1 MTAHLVGVRTER
13 SGATAARPHP
23 DAGPT
28 RFGGTLQTARRRAGL
43 TQEQL
48 AAASGVSIRAIRDL
62 ELGRAQRPRK
72 ETIRLLADA
81 LGLTGSHRVL
91 LDGACGHSSADT
103 TLRQM
108 YAERNASVPAAMG
121 PLIGRERELEVL
133 ARALLGGQDRM
144 LSLVGLPGVG
154 KSRLALAVAHRYEA
168 EREARVVWLPARH
181 GGDAT
186 PAGPDP
192 GEDSAQSLLTSWML
206 DRLSGPGPLDE
217 LARLIGQRRTLLVV
231 DGYEHDPGDTVGTVD
246 HSRLVRLLAAC
257 DRLQVLVTTRA
268 PLPVLGARVVPIG
281 PLPLLPPFG
290 EPGSAPAAVRLMA
303 SHVGYARPALQ
314 QTAAVT
320 EAVTGLCGHLDGIPL
335 ALNLAA
341 GWLPMY
347 SPDQLFSAARD
358 NPLHLVEPVFD
369 GEFGGHPDLAALIR
383 GAVTALRPAQSR
395 ALAALALMDGPCP
408 TEEVRRRLG
417 GPPQETLRAVHGLL
431 LRGLIR
437 EERVPGGT
445 TVSVLNLV
453 RHTLHAD
460 SESTALPVVARL

>member
-108 YAERNASVPAAMG
+108 YAERKASVPAAMG

-320 EAVTGLCGHLDGIPL
+320 EAVTGLCGQLDGIPL

-460 SESTALPVVARL
+460 RESTALPVVARL